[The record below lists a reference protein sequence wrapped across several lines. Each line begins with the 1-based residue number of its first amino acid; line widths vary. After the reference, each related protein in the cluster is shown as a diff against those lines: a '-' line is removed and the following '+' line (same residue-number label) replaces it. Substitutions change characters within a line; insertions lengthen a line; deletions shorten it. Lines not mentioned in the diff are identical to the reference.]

1 MKPINQF
8 AAVVVLA
15 ALAAAVPALA
25 QQSRMYRE
33 GNAWVE
39 EVTGTIADARQ
50 LKVQTDVGSVQVQGG
65 TQNETQYVIKKRS
78 YTGSEEDARR
88 SFEHFKITAT
98 RRGDMAMFEGNSE
111 GRNHKFNAD
120 FSFTVPR
127 DLSTVKIETEGGA
140 VNVRNIVGAVST
152 QTGGGAI
159 SLDQLGGPATA
170 ETGGGA
176 INVGTTWNDLHL
188 ETGGGSINVTSVKGK
203 LVAST
208 GGGSISIGSA
218 GYVSAETGGGGIEI
232 RQCNGDVKAETGGG
246 SISVS
251 DVANRA
257 TMETGGGS
265 IRLSGAKGPVHAETG
280 GGSIELWKLMQ
291 GAKATTGAGTIT
303 AEFLGNNGSGAS
315 MLETS
320 TGDVIVYL
328 SPDVHVTVH
337 ATIETAMGHK
347 IRSDFPELKVRSEGE
362 GYGPHTV
369 YADGS
374 LNGGG
379 PELKIVTNLGNI
391 EFRKAGK

>member
-1 MKPINQF
+1 LKPIKQF
-8 AAVVVLA
+8 AAVVVMV

-39 EVTGTIADARQ
+39 EVTGTITDARQ

-65 TQNETQYVIKKRS
+65 TQNEIQYVIKKRS
-78 YTGSEEDARR
+78 YTGSEEEARR
-88 SFEHFKITAT
+88 NFERFKISAT
-98 RRGDMAMFEGNSE
+98 RRGDMAMFEGDSE
-111 GRNHKFNAD
+111 GRSHKFNAD

-127 DLSTVKIETEGGA
+127 ELSAVKIETDGGS
-140 VNVRNIVGAVST
+140 VNVRNITGTVST

-159 SLDQLGGPATA
+159 NLDQLGGPATA

-188 ETGGGSINVTSVKGK
+188 ETGGGSINVNSVKGR

-218 GYVSAETGGGGIEI
+218 GHVSAETGGGSIDI

-251 DVANRA
+251 DVANHA
-257 TMETGGGS
+257 VLDTGGGS

-291 GAKATTGAGTIT
+291 GVKATTGAGTIT

-328 SPDVHVTVH
+328 SPDVHITVH
-337 ATIETAMGHK
+337 ATIETSMGHK
-347 IRSDFPELKVRSEGE
+347 IRSDFPELKITSEGE
-362 GYGPHTV
+362 GYGPKTM
-369 YADGS
+369 YAEGS

>member
-25 QQSRMYRE
+25 QQSRVYRE

-39 EVTGTIADARQ
+39 EVTGTVADARQ
-50 LKVQTDVGSVQVQGG
+50 LRVQTDVGSVQVQGG
-65 TQNETQYVIKKRS
+65 TQNEIQYVIKKRS
-78 YTGSEEDARR
+78 YTGSEDEARR
-88 SFEHFKITAT
+88 NFEHFKVTAT
-98 RRGDMAMFEGNSE
+98 RRGDMAMFQGDSE
-111 GRNHKFNAD
+111 GRSHKFNAD

-127 DLSTVKIETEGGA
+127 ELSAVKIETDGGA
-140 VNVRNIVGAVST
+140 VNVRNITGTVSS

-188 ETGGGSINVTSVKGK
+188 ETGGGSINVNSVKGR

-208 GGGSISIGSA
+208 GGGTISVGSA
-218 GYVSAETGGGGIEI
+218 GSVSAETGGGGVDI
-232 RQCNGDVKAETGGG
+232 RQCSGDVKAETGGG

-257 TMETGGGS
+257 VLDTGGGS

-291 GAKATTGAGTIT
+291 GAKAETGAGTIT
-303 AEFLGNNGSGAS
+303 AEFVGNNGSSAS
-315 MLETS
+315 TLETS
-320 TGDVIVYL
+320 TGDVIVYI
-328 SPDVHVTVH
+328 SPDVHITVH

-347 IRSDFPELKVRSEGE
+347 IRSDFPELKITSEGE
-362 GYGPHTV
+362 GYGPKTM
-369 YADGS
+369 YAEGS

>member
-65 TQNETQYVIKKRS
+65 TQNEIQYVIKKRS

-111 GRNHKFNAD
+111 GRSHKFNAD
-120 FSFTVPR
+120 FNFTVPR
-127 DLSTVKIETEGGA
+127 DLSTVKIETEGGG
-140 VNVRNIVGAVST
+140 VNVRNISGAVSS

-188 ETGGGSINVTSVKGK
+188 ETGGGSINVTSVKGR

-218 GYVSAETGGGGIEI
+218 GYVSAETGGGSIDI
-232 RQCNGDVKAETGGG
+232 RQCNGDVKAENRRWQHIGERRCQSRHDGDGRRQHTAVG
-246 SISVS
+246 SQ
-251 DVANRA
+251 
-257 TMETGGGS
+257 GS
-265 IRLSGAKGPVHAETG
+265 GDAETG

-303 AEFLGNNGSGAS
+303 AEFLGNSGSGVS

-347 IRSDFPELKVRSEGE
+347 NSLGFP
-362 GYGPHTV
+362 
-369 YADGS
+369 
-374 LNGGG
+374 
-379 PELKIVTNLGNI
+379 
-391 EFRKAGK
+391 

>member
-1 MKPINQF
+1 LKPINKF
-8 AAVVVLA
+8 AAVVVWA
-15 ALAAAVPALA
+15 AMAAAIPALA
-25 QQSRMYRE
+25 QQSRVYRE

-39 EVTGTIADARQ
+39 EVTGTITDARQ
-50 LKVQTDVGSVQVQGG
+50 LRVQTDVGSVQVQGG
-65 TQNETQYVIKKRS
+65 NQNEIQYVIKKRS
-78 YTGSEEDARR
+78 YTGSEDEARR
-88 SFEHFKITAT
+88 SFERFKITAT
-98 RRGDMAMFEGNSE
+98 RRGDVAMFEGNSE
-111 GRNHKFNAD
+111 GRSHRLNAD
-120 FSFTVPR
+120 FNFTVPR
-127 DLSTVKIETEGGA
+127 ELSAVKIETEGGA

-188 ETGGGSINVTSVKGK
+188 ETGGGAINVSSVKGR
-203 LVAST
+203 LIAST
-208 GGGSISIGSA
+208 GGGSISVGSA

-251 DVANRA
+251 DVANHA
-257 TMETGGGS
+257 VLETGGGS

-291 GAKATTGAGTIT
+291 GARATTGAGTIT
-303 AEFLGNNGSGAS
+303 AEFLGNSGDVS
-315 MLETS
+315 TLETS

-328 SPDVHVTVH
+328 SPNVHITVH

-347 IRSDFPELKVRSEGE
+347 IRTDFPELKITSEGE
-362 GYGPHTV
+362 GYGPKTM
-369 YADGS
+369 YAEGS

-391 EFRKAGK
+391 EFRKAGR

>member
-1 MKPINQF
+1 MKPIRQS

-25 QQSRMYRE
+25 QQSRVYRE

-39 EVTGTIADARQ
+39 EVTGTITDARQ
-50 LKVQTDVGSVQVQGG
+50 MKVQTDVGSVQVQGG
-65 TQNETQYVIKKRS
+65 SHNEIQYVIKKRS
-78 YTGSEEDARR
+78 YTGSEEEARR
-88 SFEHFKITAT
+88 NFEHFKVTAT
-98 RRGDMAMFEGNSE
+98 RRGDLAIFGGDSEGN
-111 GRNHKFNAD
+111 GRKFNAD
-120 FSFTVPR
+120 FSFNVPR
-127 DLSTVKIETEGGA
+127 DLSSVKIETDGGG
-140 VNVRNIVGAVST
+140 VNVRNISGTVAA

-159 SLDQLGGPATA
+159 NLDQLGGPATA

-188 ETGGGSINVTSVKGK
+188 ETGGGAINVNSVKGK

-208 GGGSISIGSA
+208 GGGSIMVGSA

-232 RQCNGDVKAETGGG
+232 RQCSGDVKAETGGG
-246 SISVS
+246 SINVN
-251 DVANRA
+251 DVANHA
-257 TMETGGGS
+257 VLDTGGGS

-291 GAKATTGAGTIT
+291 GVKATTGAGTIT

-328 SPDVHVTVH
+328 SPDVHITVH
-337 ATIETAMGHK
+337 ATIETSMGHK
-347 IRSDFPELKVRSEGE
+347 IRSDFPELKITSEGE
-362 GYGPHTV
+362 GYGPKTM
-369 YADGS
+369 YAEGS

>member
-1 MKPINQF
+1 LKPINQF
-8 AAVVVLA
+8 AAVVVWVA
-15 ALAAAVPALA
+15 IAAAIPALA
-25 QQSRMYRE
+25 QQSRVYRE

-50 LKVQTDVGSVQVQGG
+50 LKVQTDVGSVEVQGG
-65 TQNETQYVIKKRS
+65 NQNEIQYVIKKRS
-78 YTGSEEDARR
+78 YTGSEDEARR

-98 RRGDMAMFEGNSE
+98 RRGDMAMFEGDSE
-111 GRNHKFNAD
+111 GRNHKMNAD
-120 FSFTVPR
+120 FNLSVPR
-127 DLSTVKIETEGGA
+127 ELSSVKIETEGGA
-140 VNVRNIVGAVST
+140 VNVHNIVGTVST

-170 ETGGGA
+170 QTGGGA

-188 ETGGGSINVTSVKGK
+188 ETGGGSINVNTVKGR

-208 GGGSISIGSA
+208 GGGSISVASA
-218 GYVSAETGGGGIEI
+218 GYVSAETGGGSIDI
-232 RQCNGDVKAETGGG
+232 RQCSGDVKAETGGG

-251 DVANRA
+251 DVANHA
-257 TMETGGGS
+257 VLDTGGGS

-291 GAKATTGAGTIT
+291 GAKAETGAGTIT
-303 AEFLGNNGSGAS
+303 AEFLGNNGSAS

-328 SPDVHVTVH
+328 SPDVHMTVH

>member
-1 MKPINQF
+1 LKPIKQF

-25 QQSRMYRE
+25 QQSRVYRE

-39 EVTGTIADARQ
+39 EVTGTITDARQ
-50 LKVQTDVGSVQVQGG
+50 MKVQTDVGSVQVQGG
-65 TQNETQYVIKKRS
+65 GQNEIQYVIKKRS
-78 YTGSEEDARR
+78 YTGSEEEARR
-88 SFEHFKITAT
+88 NFEHFKITAA
-98 RRGDMAMFEGNSE
+98 RRGDMAVFEGNSE
-111 GRNHKFNAD
+111 GRSHKFNAD
-120 FSFTVPR
+120 FIFNVPR
-127 DLSTVKIETEGGA
+127 ELSAVKIETEGGG
-140 VNVRNIVGAVST
+140 VNVRNISGTVST
-152 QTGGGAI
+152 ETGGGAI
-159 SLDQLGGPATA
+159 NLDQLGGPATA

-188 ETGGGSINVTSVKGK
+188 ETGGGAINVNSVKGK

-208 GGGSISIGSA
+208 GGGSISVGSA
-218 GYVSAETGGGGIEI
+218 GYVSAETGGGGIDI
-232 RQCNGDVKAETGGG
+232 HQCSGDVKAETGGG

-251 DVANRA
+251 DVANHA
-257 TMETGGGS
+257 TLETGGGS

-291 GAKATTGAGTIT
+291 GVKATTGAGTIT

-328 SPDVHVTVH
+328 SPDVHITVH
-337 ATIETAMGHK
+337 ATIETSMGHK
-347 IRSDFPELKVRSEGE
+347 IRSDFPELKITSEGE
-362 GYGPHTV
+362 GYGPKTM
-369 YADGS
+369 YAEGS

-391 EFRKAGK
+391 EFRKAGR